1 VTFVAEIGD
10 VRRFETPRPADGLC
24 RSGALG
30 ALGRTRPTRQHYQS
44 RQPKSPPCPH
54 RGGLDVSLSGSP
66 EPASASSTG
75 EPPQVVR
82 AIEVRLIQDCRRRQ
96 TLVLAA
102 LRSKELA
109 APARTASETC
119 VWSVRFPQ
127 GFLDALLSTRSAH
140 AWLTFRASDLIEGHS
155 RPTPV
160 SGHNR
165 GYDGSE
171 SEAWNEES
179 REKDGPK
186 KGLKP

>member
-1 VTFVAEIGD
+1 MASVVEANQAMRGVAFVTAVTFVAEIGD

-109 APARTASETC
+109 APANRHGAPRIACSTA
-119 VWSVRFPQ
+119 
-127 GFLDALLSTRSAH
+127 
-140 AWLTFRASDLIEGHS
+140 RAVQL
-155 RPTPV
+155 R
-160 SGHNR
+160 
-165 GYDGSE
+165 
-171 SEAWNEES
+171 
-179 REKDGPK
+179 
-186 KGLKP
+186 